1 MKVVIVKEGR
11 WGSVSPGDYSR
22 VIKMC
27 ERILR
32 GAGAEVCIVETAQDA
47 REILRLGKV
56 VSVIFVS
63 RGAYPEAGSL
73 AKDFPDLKV
82 IILSGLD
89 PLPEELRKKN
99 VVWLQKGQFSEC
111 DLIKAALN

>member
-1 MKVVIVKEGR
+1 MKVIIVKEGQ
-11 WGSVSPGDYSR
+11 WGSVPPRDYSR
-22 VIKMC
+22 VIGMC
-27 ERILR
+27 ERLLK

-56 VSVIFVS
+56 VSVIFIS
-63 RGAYPEAGSL
+63 RGAYPEAGIL

-89 PLPEELRKKN
+89 PLPGELHEN
-99 VVWLQKGQFSEC
+99 ITWLHKGQFSEY
-111 DLIKAALN
+111 DLVEAVLN